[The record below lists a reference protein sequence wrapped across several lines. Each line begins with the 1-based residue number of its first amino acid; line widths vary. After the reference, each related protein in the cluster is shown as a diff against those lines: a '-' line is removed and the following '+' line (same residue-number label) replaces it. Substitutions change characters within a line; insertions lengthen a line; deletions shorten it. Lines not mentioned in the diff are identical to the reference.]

1 MNYRR
6 STSKPSRQGALLI
19 AALACMAVVI
29 AIIGVLFSSS
39 LRTRRQLHSERDLRQ
54 VELLVDA
61 GLRRAVAKLSADE
74 SYDGETW
81 RIPADQLL
89 LNGAAEV
96 AISIG
101 SPTDSEDSSEDGESV
116 DVTVAAHYPLN
127 VVRTVQRTRT
137 FTIHPAA
144 N

>member
-1 MNYRR
+1 MIRRR
-6 STSKPSRQGALLI
+6 STSNQSRQGALLI
-19 AALACMAVVI
+19 AALACMAVVL

-39 LRTRRQLHSERDLRQ
+39 LRTRRQLHAERDLRQ

-61 GLRRAVAKLSADE
+61 GLRRAAAKLSADE

-89 LNGAAEV
+89 QNGAAEV
-96 AISIG
+96 TIAVA
-101 SPTDSEDSSEDGESV
+101 SPDDAEDSSENGEAV
-116 DVTVAAHYPLN
+116 AVTIAARYPLN
-127 VVRTVQRTRT
+127 VPRTVQRTHT
-137 FTIHPAA
+137 FTIQSTS

>member
-1 MNYRR
+1 MNRRR
-6 STSKPSRQGALLI
+6 SKSNQSRQGALLI
-19 AALACMAVVI
+19 AALACMAVAI

-39 LRTRRQLHSERDLRQ
+39 LRTRRQLHAERDLRQ

-61 GLRRAVAKLSADE
+61 GLRRAAAKLSADE

-89 LNGAAEV
+89 QNGAAEV
-96 AISIG
+96 TIAVAPSQKA
-101 SPTDSEDSSEDGESV
+101 EDSSEDDDTV
-116 DVTVAAHYPLN
+116 DVTIAARYPLN
-127 VVRTVQRTRT
+127 IPRTVQRTRT

>member
-1 MNYRR
+1 MNRR
-6 STSKPSRQGALLI
+6 RPTSKPSRQGALLI

-39 LRTRRQLHSERDLRQ
+39 LRTRRQLHAERDLRQ

-61 GLRRAVAKLSADE
+61 GLRRAAAKLSADE

-89 LNGAAEV
+89 HNGAAEV
-96 AISIG
+96 TITLAAPEG
-101 SPTDSEDSSEDGESV
+101 AEDSSDNGETV
-116 DVTVAAHYPLN
+116 DVTISARYPLN
-127 VVRTVQRTRT
+127 VPRNVQRTRT
-137 FTIHPAA
+137 FTIQSTS

>member
-19 AALACMAVVI
+19 ATLACMAVVI

-61 GLRRAVAKLSADE
+61 GLRRAAAQLSAGE

-96 AISIG
+96 TITVA
-101 SPTDSEDSSEDGESV
+101 PPKDSEDSSEDGEMN
-116 DVTVAAHYPLN
+116 DVTISARYPLN
-127 VVRTVQRTRT
+127 VVRTVQRTST